1 MTLCPLPSKTG
12 KDVIWHLQ
20 GCGWAS
26 LQRKPECDYGIAG
39 KFGQQSGESG
49 NHMTNKF
56 LAGLGLAGLA
66 LVSFTSA
73 AVASQAEDWQLGLQ
87 ESATPVMTDLVF
99 MHDWILMPII
109 TIITLFVLGLLLWVM
124 IQYNAGRNPT
134 PSKFTHNF
142 AIEVAWT
149 LIPVAIL
156 VVISLYSFPLLYKQ
170 DRIPEADMTIKAIG
184 SSWYWSYEYPD
195 HDDISITA
203 LMVPEDEL
211 KEGQPRLLAT
221 DENVVVPVNATVRV
235 QVTSTDVI
243 HAWTIPAFGIKMDAV
258 PGRLN
263 ETWFKAER
271 EGMFYGQCSELCGK
285 DHAYMP
291 IAVEVVSQEKF
302 DEWVKTQTAANDT
315 APNTTEIAQRAD

>member
-1 MTLCPLPSKTG
+1 
-12 KDVIWHLQ
+12 
-20 GCGWAS
+20 
-26 LQRKPECDYGIAG
+26 
-39 KFGQQSGESG
+39 
-49 NHMTNKF
+49 MTNKF

-87 ESATPVMTDLVF
+87 ESATPVMTQLVF
-99 MHDWILMPII
+99 MHDWVLMPII

-124 IQYNAGRNPT
+124 IRYNAGSNPT

-170 DRIPEADMTIKAIG
+170 DRIPEADMTVKAIG

-203 LMVPEDEL
+203 LMVPEEEL

-221 DENVVVPVNATVRV
+221 DENMVVPVNATVRV
-235 QVTSTDVI
+235 QVTSTDVL
-243 HAWTIPAFGIKMDAV
+243 HAWAVPAFGIKMDAV

-263 ETWFKAER
+263 ETWFRAER

-302 DEWVKTQTAANDT
+302 DEWVTAQQTASNHT
-315 APNTTEIAQRAD
+315 APNETEIAQRAD